1 MSVKANRS
9 KTEKAPET
17 VAAGDG
23 AAANYSVDGRVVK
36 SLSVQGWWS
45 LAVWLS
51 FGLFLEG
58 LIGFRTPVYLQDEM
72 RRELFRLAH
81 AHGTVLSVVL
91 LVAVAFVERSLAS
104 PPTVAL
110 RLLQLGT
117 LIMPLGFLIGG
128 IWHTETDPNFA
139 VFLSP
144 AGGLMIIFAVISIAF
159 TVRKS

>member
-1 MSVKANRS
+1 MSGS
-9 KTEKAPET
+9 KTGEAPET
-17 VAAGDG
+17 VTTGDG
-23 AAANYSVDGRVVK
+23 AATPRPIDARVVK
-36 SLSVQGWWS
+36 SLSIQGWWS

-81 AHGTVLSVVL
+81 AHGTVFSVVM
-91 LVAVAFVERSLAS
+91 LVAVAFVERRLAG
-104 PPTVAL
+104 PPTLAL
-110 RLLQLGT
+110 RLLQLGS
-117 LIMPLGFLIGG
+117 LIMPLGFLLGG
-128 IWHTETDPNFA
+128 IWHTETDPNIA

-144 AGGLMIIFAVISIAF
+144 AGALMIIFAVISIAL